1 MYYDYTPKNKQ
12 KNGDASEMEAETEAE
27 TEEVRLLK
35 PWVWRRAS
43 PVSVLL
49 FEGHLGGSSRK

>member
-12 KNGDASEMEAETEAE
+12 KNGDASEMEAETEAGCAG
-27 TEEVRLLK
+27 RLLK